1 MATKFYPNNTLNQA
15 VSIQAAWAQ
24 IDEELTFGNLNVGAL
39 VMDINHIHQ
48 VEAQLASLENQM
60 TDLRNQ
66 RAALYQAAWDK
77 VKRARAGIKATFG
90 DDSSQFEMAG
100 GTRISERKSPTRKTL
115 TLA

>member
-24 IDEELTFGNLNVGAL
+24 IDEGLAFGNLNISAL

-48 VEAQLASLENQM
+48 VEAQLASLENQI

-77 VKRARAGIKATFG
+77 VKRVRSGIKATFG

-100 GTRISERKSPTRKTL
+100 GTRISERKSPTRRTP
-115 TLA
+115 TPA